1 MKCISWNVN
10 GLRAVVKK
18 NFMDVF
24 NELDADFF
32 CLQETKLQA
41 GQIDLELPAIISI
54 GITPKKKAIL
64 AQQFSLKKKR

>member
-18 NFMDVF
+18 NF
-24 NELDADFF
+24 L
-32 CLQETKLQA
+32 
-41 GQIDLELPAIISI
+41 AIISI